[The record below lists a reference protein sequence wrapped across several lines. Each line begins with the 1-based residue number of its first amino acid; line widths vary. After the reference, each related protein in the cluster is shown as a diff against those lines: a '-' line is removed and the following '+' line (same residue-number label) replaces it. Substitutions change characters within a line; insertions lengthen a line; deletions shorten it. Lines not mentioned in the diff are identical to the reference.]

1 MSQEVSE
8 GFLVV
13 DSDKE
18 WTGYDSAE
26 AAKGWAKE
34 CLGLYPET
42 RWAKVYHLDFTTN
55 KMTLIKEY
63 RRRMEAD
70 GEGIVEYV

>member
-1 MSQEVSE
+1 MSQEVSRQ
-8 GFLVV
+8 FLVV
-13 DSDKE
+13 CVDGVAELDKDLVDAKARAKR
-18 WTGYDSAE
+18 WVQNDE
-26 AAKGWAKE
+26 A
-34 CLGLYPET
+34 T
-42 RWAKVYHLDFTTN
+42 TKVYHLDFTTN

>member
-1 MSQEVSE
+1 MSRGVSEAFLTLDSDEELYGYGSSSSAKEWCKDCMDMYPEVS
-8 GFLVV
+8 
-13 DSDKE
+13 
-18 WTGYDSAE
+18 
-26 AAKGWAKE
+26 
-34 CLGLYPET
+34 
-42 RWAKVYHLDFTTN
+42 WAKVYHLDFTTN